1 MNYRHGFHAG
11 NFADVFKHAMLTRIL
26 VYLTRK
32 DAPLRYIDTHA
43 GAGRYDLASDA
54 AKRSPEW
61 RDGVARIVKARPP
74 AEVAALLRPYLD
86 AVGSCDDEGKPASY
100 PGSPALA
107 QSLLRPQDR
116 LALCETHAEER
127 AALIAALG
135 RDRRLSIVATDG
147 YVALNAYVPPKE
159 RRGLALIDPPFEE
172 PDESARVEAALANAL
187 KKWPRGTYALWR
199 PIKASLDDAR
209 FLNAIAALGAPEHP
223 AARTR
228 RRRRR
233 ARRPFAEPAQPNGA
247 PGRQSAVR
255 THRGSARPHAVAGA
269 DAEARRGRRIRLPM
283 ADAARVGPSARG
295 DVRPPAR
302 RGQAIDGVRE
312 VISVRRADPQRRLRV
327 PCSKRI
333 RRQPSR
339 SSDSRRRST
348 SSERRSSAVAGSS
361 RQDAPAPSPA
371 RRCLSRWRLV
381 WRPSRRPG

>member
-11 NFADVFKHAMLTRIL
+11 NFADVFKHAMLARIL

-61 RDGVARIVKARPP
+61 RDGVGRIVKARPP
-74 AEVAALLRPYLD
+74 AEVAALLSPYLD
-86 AVGSCDDEGKPASY
+86 AVGPCDEEGKPTFY

-107 QSLLRPQDR
+107 QRLLRPQDR
-116 LALCETHAEER
+116 LALSEAHPEER

-172 PDESARVEAALANAL
+172 PGESARIEAALANAL

-209 FLNAIAALGAPEHP
+209 FLNAIAALGAPNILRLELDV
-223 AARTR
+223 
-228 RRRRR
+228 
-233 ARRPFAEPAQPNGA
+233 GVVA
-247 PGRQSAVR
+247 PGAHSPNPLSR
-255 THRGSARPHAVAGA
+255 TGLLVVNPPFELIE
-269 DAEARRGRRIRLPM
+269 EARVLMPWLAQALKR
-283 ADAARVGPSARG
+283 AAGGGFVCQWLT
-295 DVRPPAR
+295 PPA
-302 RGQAIDGVRE
+302 
-312 VISVRRADPQRRLRV
+312 
-327 PCSKRI
+327 
-333 RRQPSR
+333 
-339 SSDSRRRST
+339 
-348 SSERRSSAVAGSS
+348 
-361 RQDAPAPSPA
+361 
-371 RRCLSRWRLV
+371 
-381 WRPSRRPG
+381 